1 MTVDET
7 LAEAASIE
15 RRLQFASWSRA
26 SLQHTFHRIGLRRL
40 ALGLRST
47 PYSAANLLYDL
58 VEWPRNRLR
67 LSHPGQVNIA
77 ALRTPIRLPQVPR
90 HRGYWYDP
98 QKHALIGMHLG
109 LDLVRNQGK
118 YYLIEANLGA
128 ALRPERRSLYGS
140 KLDPFIGE
148 LLDLATR
155 HDFKK
160 IILHRARWT
169 EEYLKEF
176 ELAQVESG
184 IEVIGTSGP
193 ITAPRAPH
201 HMIALPEEL
210 QQNTIYVFFSGQS
223 TPLSLFFHDKLWS
236 GRWLQETI
244 DAHPSEAELLTYVP
258 TYDKLTLPTELQDP
272 LWPNLVIKLANG
284 DKGEYV
290 LMGRFRS
297 EAHALSELRLDG
309 PEDIPGVFDISYRDK
324 TLNRL
329 FPWLQAIYQPYIP
342 PEIVDGAIRKV
353 RLHLFISPLANQFHS
368 AHHTITTQPIPQ
380 AAPAGLIKDA
390 GPYTVSFSS
399 FAGRYVKAEETAE
412 TELRRVAQEYGQ
424 IANMAVR
431 EKFIIGPDP

>member
-1 MTVDET
+1 MPGDET

-15 RRLQFASWSRA
+15 RRLRFASWSRA
-26 SLQHTFHRIGLRRL
+26 SLQQSFHRMGLHKIARRL
-40 ALGLRST
+40 GNT
-47 PYSAANLLYDL
+47 PYSAADLLYDL
-58 VEWPRNRLR
+58 VEWPRSRFR
-67 LSHPGQVNIA
+67 LSHPGQVSIA
-77 ALRTPIRLPQVPR
+77 ALSAPIRLSQVPR

-109 LDLVRNQGK
+109 LDLVQNQGK

-128 ALRPERRSLYGS
+128 ALRPERRSLYCS
-140 KLDPFIGE
+140 KLDPFICE

-160 IILHRARWT
+160 IVLHRARWT

-184 IEVIGTSGP
+184 IEIIGTSGP

-210 QQNTIYVFFSGQS
+210 QENTIYVFFSGQS

-309 PEDIPGVFDISYRDK
+309 PEDIPGVFDISYRDR

-399 FAGRYVKAEETAE
+399 FAGRYVKAEGTAE

-431 EKFIIGPDP
+431 EKFISTP